1 VFKSSLLLEFND
13 QFALVLGCLGLYHV
27 VVVAPS
33 IFKGLYNELPG
44 AVFVALVELV
54 LGVLAEDLFALFAS
68 EDNLLT
74 SEQLVVFGLHVALGA
89 VEPLFAASGANRYL
103 SVQNMFAHPVLNS
116 NLIILM

>member
-33 IFKGLYNELPG
+33 IVKGVYNELPG

-54 LGVLAEDLFALFAS
+54 LFVLAEDLLALFAG
-68 EDNLLT
+68 ENNLRCP
-74 SEQLVVFGLHVALGA
+74 EQLVILALHVALGA
-89 VEPLFAASGANRYL
+89 VEPFLAALGTD
-103 SVQNMFAHPVLNS
+103 
-116 NLIILM
+116 

>member
-13 QFALVLGCLGLYHV
+13 QLALVLGCLGLYHV

-54 LGVLAEDLFALFAS
+54 LGVLAEDLLALFAG
-68 EDNLLT
+68 ENNLRCP
-74 SEQLVVFGLHVALGA
+74 EQLVILALHVALGA
-89 VEPLFAASGANRYL
+89 VEPFLAALGTD
-103 SVQNMFAHPVLNS
+103 
-116 NLIILM
+116 